1 MAGRC
6 ALRSDGKLTMV
17 EAEKGCC
24 GL

>member
-6 ALRSDGKLTMV
+6 ALRSDAKLTMV